1 MTNDEPYTAPKET
14 PHPKDTP
21 LDPYSRREM
30 AELEETPHKRTLQAT
45 AKKIETTEAQ
55 LKRYFRELGKPTPED
70 LRDVSIQPRKEMMTN
85 TMKGPIARRTKTAQR
100 NLDTH
105 YRKWAD
111 LCEKH
116 LRETS
121 ADS

>member
-1 MTNDEPYTAPKET
+1 MANDEPYTAPKET

-55 LKRYFRELGKPTPED
+55 LKRYLRQLGKPIPGD
-70 LRDVSIQPRKEMMTN
+70 LRDVSIQPRMEMATN
-85 TMKGPIARRTKTAQR
+85 TMRGPIARRARTAQQ
-100 NLDTH
+100 NLETH

-116 LRETS
+116 LREVNS
-121 ADS
+121 NS

>member
-1 MTNDEPYTAPKET
+1 MTNDEPYTAPRDT

-30 AELEETPHKRTLQAT
+30 TESEETSHKRALLAT

-55 LKRYFRELGKPTPED
+55 LKKYLRQLGKPTPED
-70 LRDVSIQPRKEMMTN
+70 LRDVSIQPRMEMATN
-85 TMKGPIARRTKTAQR
+85 TMRGPIARRAKTAQR

-116 LRETS
+116 LREVND
-121 ADS
+121 DS